1 MLLVAHLLGKVGD
14 HVRVVDVAAL
24 GGDRHQQVVAHQ
36 PGDQPAFVAIQAV
49 QLAELQRIDGAE
61 L

>member
-1 MLLVAHLLGKVGD
+1 MLFVAHLLGKVGD
-14 HVRVVDVAAL
+14 HLRVIDIAAL
-24 GGDRHQQVVAHQ
+24 GGDRHQQVMAHQ
-36 PGDQPAFVAIQAV
+36 PGDQPALVAIQTV